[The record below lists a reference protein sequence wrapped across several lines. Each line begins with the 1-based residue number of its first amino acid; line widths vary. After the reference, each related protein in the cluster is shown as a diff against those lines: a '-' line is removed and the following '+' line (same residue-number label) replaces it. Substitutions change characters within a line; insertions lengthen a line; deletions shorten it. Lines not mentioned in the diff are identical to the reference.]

1 MCQHIYASTYGETQ
15 MPTHYEVIDSQTTK
29 VVDSFKT
36 RDRAYRAADR
46 KDAAYGAVRYIV
58 RPIWPA

>member
-1 MCQHIYASTYGETQ
+1 
-15 MPTHYEVIDSQTTK
+15 MPTHYEVIDSQTAK
-29 VVDSFKT
+29 VVDTFKT

-58 RPIWPA
+58 KPIWPA

>member
-1 MCQHIYASTYGETQ
+1 
-15 MPTHYEVIDSQTTK
+15 MPVRYDLIDSQTSK

-58 RPIWPA
+58 RPVWAD